1 MLIFFF
7 FKRIKIQ
14 TALFL
19 IKQELRVYRYYM
31 YRREEVGNLH
41 CPKNNQNLHINTD
54 HIVHYIN
61 VNKDCISSNRDRL
74 GLLAKIQI
82 M

>member
-1 MLIFFF
+1 
-7 FKRIKIQ
+7 
-14 TALFL
+14 
-19 IKQELRVYRYYM
+19 M